1 MIPRLLTYKVPKQI
15 PQRLIYKV
23 PLEDTYIYKMAD
35 TKTGK
40 YVGRMIGN
48 ISQEFMDSSF
58 YPSLESYKSFFIR
71 ILNLKSKRE
80 GHGSSFIKLAYNE
93 SRQNGGGGKIHLI
106 ASSCFEPK
114 ASPHVFYRKLGF
126 TSRYSES
133 IKIIDKAIKNKKNLS
148 YKDIIDIPMYLP
160 DEAIKNFANK
170 SNVKQ
175 NKTSVWQR
183 IKNLFK

>member
-1 MIPRLLTYKVPKQI
+1 M
-15 PQRLIYKV
+15 
-23 PLEDTYIYKMAD
+23 
-35 TKTGK
+35 
-40 YVGRMIGN
+40 
-48 ISQEFMDSSF
+48 
-58 YPSLESYKSFFIR
+58 
-71 ILNLKSKRE
+71 
-80 GHGSSFIKLAYNE
+80 
-93 SRQNGGGGKIHLI
+93 
-106 ASSCFEPK
+106 
-114 ASPHVFYRKLGF
+114 FYRKLGF

>member
-1 MIPRLLTYKVPKQI
+1 MIPRLLTYKPPKQI
-15 PQRLIYKV
+15 PQRLIYKM
-23 PLEDTYIYKMAD
+23 PMDDTYVYKMAD
-35 TKTGK
+35 TRTGK

-48 ISQEFMDSSF
+48 VVQEIFGSSF

-71 ILNLKSKRE
+71 ILDLRAKRE

-93 SRQNGGGGKIHLI
+93 SRKNGGGGKIHLV
-106 ASSCFEPK
+106 ASSCFDPK
-114 ASPHVFYRKLGF
+114 ASSHVFYRKLGF
-126 TSRYSES
+126 SSRYSGSLE
-133 IKIIDKAIKNKKNLS
+133 IIDNAIKNKKNLS

>member
-1 MIPRLLTYKVPKQI
+1 MIPRLLTYKAPKQI

-40 YVGRMIGN
+40 YVGRM
-48 ISQEFMDSSF
+48 
-58 YPSLESYKSFFIR
+58 
-71 ILNLKSKRE
+71 
-80 GHGSSFIKLAYNE
+80 KLAYNE
-93 SRQNGGGGKIHLI
+93 SRKNGGGGKIHLI
-106 ASSCFEPK
+106 ASSCFDPK

-133 IKIIDKAIKNKKNLS
+133 IKIIDNAIKNKKNLS
-148 YKDIIDIPMYLP
+148 YKDIIDTPMYLP